1 MVQGNP
7 GSFNAALQQIQARSQ
22 QTTDIKSEVN
32 MGLWI
37 LQLWAGNDA
46 VKTRNRECSQDP
58 TDCSSDFFSLT
69 QVFPSEGKLLA
80 SAGHDKKI
88 NGKTLLIVG
97 LTTCAIK
104 AGLFGK
110 ENPHIRSWIIFVLS
124 HFRPGVHM

>member
-88 NGKTLLIVG
+88 MWQIMYMPCQLMILSLDGACTNHL
-97 LTTCAIK
+97 
-104 AGLFGK
+104 
-110 ENPHIRSWIIFVLS
+110 PHYVVLKCGAKIWS
-124 HFRPGVHM
+124 A